1 MQRNLNTSPGMGTRR
16 RVDAVNGEHAG
27 RPFSDMGNILP
38 WFKVELL
45 QVANDLSDVKS
56 LEAEGAYFRLL
67 RHLWMNGPQTR
78 EQLQRK
84 FQQVFNEIEHLLTPV
99 EQKSTDVEQVL
110 TSVPW
115 LEQQRSQVDTWRENK
130 RKAGLESARVRS
142 SKPKRSN
149 RRQQLL
155 NTSQQPTLTNTLSL
169 THNTQGEKERASE
182 TIRDQFLRLWEV
194 FERHGVRKTAAEYW
208 AKLPQQDRDAIMR
221 VAPEYVA
228 STSGDR
234 LQYRKHLEGWINPK
248 NRLWERPVIKR
259 TDTPQPM
266 TRERA
271 DAMLEEIRKERNLG
285 PYSPILYEWMPK
297 ELREFELR

>member
-1 MQRNLNTSPGMGTRR
+1 MNKMATNVERPLEWMRFDPVKFGLL
-16 RVDAVNGEHAG
+16 VEGE
-27 RPFSDMGNILP
+27 
-38 WFKVELL
+38 
-45 QVANDLSDVKS
+45 S
-56 LEAEGAYFRLL
+56 LEVEGAFMRVL
-67 RHLWMNGPQTR
+67 RHLWLRGPLSEADVRKLCRTSFDIVLEAMIEVDGMLSLQFVEDARSHGKARQAQTIKAGQASAAKR
-78 EQLQRK
+78 IVR
-84 FQQVFNEIEHLLTPV
+84 
-99 EQKSTDVEQVL
+99 STDVQRKSNGRS
-110 TSVPW
+110 TSV
-115 LEQQRSQVDTWRENK
+115 LSMSLSN
-130 RKAGLESARVRS
+130 S
-142 SKPKRSN
+142 SSS
-149 RRQQLL
+149 
-155 NTSQQPTLTNTLSL
+155 TS
-169 THNTQGEKERASE
+169 EKERASE

-259 TDTPQPM
+259 NDAPQAM

-271 DAMLEEIRKERNLG
+271 DAMLAQIRKDRNLG